1 MSKLRKEAQV
11 EVNLAKVRAS
21 GRGRTFYKEQPGQE
35 QRDKRELWG
44 NK

>member
-21 GRGRTFYKEQPGQE
+21 GGVGRGRTF
-35 QRDKRELWG
+35 
-44 NK
+44 